1 MTRKLMISVKLHVP
15 ALLVVFATLL
25 FGAATASAQ
34 SGPFS
39 FFAVAPCRV
48 VDTRNP
54 VSTNGG
60 PIMGQGGQRNF
71 AMRNICGVPADAA
84 AVSLNVTVAG
94 ATTASFLTM
103 WPAGT
108 ARPLVSTIN
117 FTQNDPSLAN
127 GAIVALGPAG
137 SPDLSVFNSDGNVH
151 VIIDITGYFK

>member
-1 MTRKLMISVKLHVP
+1 MISAKLHVP
-15 ALLVVFATLL
+15 ALFVVFATLL
-25 FGAATASAQ
+25 FGATTASAQ

-60 PIMGQGGQRNF
+60 PVMGQGGQRDF
-71 AMRNICGVPADAA
+71 AIRNNCGVPANAA
-84 AVSLNVTVAG
+84 AVSLNVTVAN
-94 ATTASFLTM
+94 ATTASFLTI
-103 WPAGT
+103 WPTGIT
-108 ARPLVSTIN
+108 RPVVSTIN

-127 GAIVALGPAG
+127 GAIVALGSG
-137 SPDLSVFNSDGNVH
+137 SPDLSVFNSGGTVH

>member
-1 MTRKLMISVKLHVP
+1 MTRKLMISAKLNVP
-15 ALLVVFATLL
+15 ALVVFATLL
-25 FGAATASAQ
+25 FGATTASAQ

-60 PIMGQGGQRNF
+60 PIVGQGGTRTFAIRN
-71 AMRNICGVPADAA
+71 NCGVPADAA
-84 AVSLNVTVAG
+84 AVSLNVTVAN
-94 ATTASFLTM
+94 ATTASFLTI

-108 ARPLVSTIN
+108 TKPVVSTIN

-127 GAIVALGPAG
+127 GAIVALGAAG
-137 SPDLSVFNSDGNVH
+137 SPDLSVFNSGGNVH

>member
-1 MTRKLMISVKLHVP
+1 MTRKNMISVKLHVP
-15 ALLVVFATLL
+15 ALFVVFATLL
-25 FGAATASAQ
+25 FGVSTASAQ

-54 VSTNGG
+54 VSPNGG
-60 PIMGQGGQRNF
+60 PVMGQGVQRDF
-71 AMRNICGVPADAA
+71 LIRNNCGVPANAA
-84 AVSLNVTVAG
+84 AVSLNVTVAN
-94 ATTASFLTM
+94 ATTASFLTL
-103 WPAGT
+103 WPTGI

-127 GAIVALGPAG
+127 GAIVALGSG
-137 SPDLSVFNSDGNVH
+137 SPDLSVFNSGGSVH